1 MGIEQKVEQMYK
13 ALEAM
18 EVTEKLASVK
28 PEFRCE
34 GTSFAVRFDFKSG
47 TDTATAAN
55 RVSQLL
61 ANIACLK
68 DHLKVWCDKN
78 GKPFAGD
85 ALINSNRDVAIV
97 HDLWN
102 LDKHGEL
109 KKSRSGLFPHFLHPP
124 HTSIVLKGGAGKQP
138 MLQIPVF
145 GGPMQVKDGASL
157 RISASVIDKDG
168 NALGD
173 FENICEK
180 AVDAWETE
188 FKKVGLTF

>member
-28 PEFRCE
+28 PEFRRA
-34 GTSFAVRFDFKSG
+34 GMSFAVKFDFKKG

-55 RVSQLL
+55 RASQLL

-85 ALINSNRDVAIV
+85 ALIDANRDVAIV

-102 LDKHGEL
+102 FDKHSEL
-109 KKSRSGLFPHFLHPP
+109 KRSRSRLFPRFLDPP
-124 HTSIVLKGGAGKQP
+124 HTSMVFKGGVGKQP

-157 RISASVIDKDG
+157 RITATVIDKDG

-180 AVDAWETE
+180 AVDS
-188 FKKVGLTF
+188 

>member
-1 MGIEQKVEQMYK
+1 MSIEQKVEQMYK

-18 EVTEKLASVK
+18 EVTEKLTSVR
-28 PEFRCE
+28 PELKRA
-34 GTSFAVRFDFKSG
+34 GTSFAVSFDFKKG

-78 GKPFAGD
+78 NKPFAGD
-85 ALINSNRDVAIV
+85 VLIDSNRDVAIV

-109 KKSRSGLFPHFLHPP
+109 KRSRSGLFPRFLHPP
-124 HTSIVLKGGAGKQP
+124 HTSMVFKGEAGKQP

-157 RISASVIDKDG
+157 RITASVIDKDG
-168 NALGD
+168 NPLGD

-180 AVDAWETE
+180 AVNAWEAE
-188 FKKVGLTF
+188 FKKVGLPL